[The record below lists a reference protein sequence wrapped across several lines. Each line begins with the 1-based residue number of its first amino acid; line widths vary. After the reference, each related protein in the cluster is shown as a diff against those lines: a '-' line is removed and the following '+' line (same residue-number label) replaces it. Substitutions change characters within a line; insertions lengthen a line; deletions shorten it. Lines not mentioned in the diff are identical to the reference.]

1 MISLSLTYAL
11 PIASMLNG
19 LLTSSAET
27 EQELVAVE
35 RTLRYTDHV
44 PAEVRRLLCEAERW
58 SFAARDCGNAAQPE
72 PSHDILRAGT
82 QEGGDA
88 APQSKDTHAQELHRD
103 GTWPDRSIANQCSPS

>member
-11 PIASMLNG
+11 PIASILNG

-44 PAEVRRLLCEAERW
+44 PAEVHSDC
-58 SFAARDCGNAAQPE
+58 FA
-72 PSHDILRAGT
+72 RAV
-82 QEGGDA
+82 
-88 APQSKDTHAQELHRD
+88 L
-103 GTWPDRSIANQCSPS
+103 CSPSCAGTA

>member
-11 PIASMLNG
+11 PIASILNG

-44 PAEVRRLLCEAERW
+44 PAEVYW
-58 SFAARDCGNAAQPE
+58 SLRQATPALAMLWRTIAA
-72 PSHDILRAGT
+72 AGWNRHT
-82 QEGGDA
+82 
-88 APQSKDTHAQELHRD
+88 THAGRRTMVLLHQKA
-103 GTWPDRSIANQCSPS
+103 TT

>member
-11 PIASMLNG
+11 PIASILNG

-44 PAEVRRLLCEAERW
+44 PAEVCRV
-58 SFAARDCGNAAQPE
+58 
-72 PSHDILRAGT
+72 
-82 QEGGDA
+82 
-88 APQSKDTHAQELHRD
+88 
-103 GTWPDRSIANQCSPS
+103 PDRSLLLTGIPRAAGALA

>member
-11 PIASMLNG
+11 PIASILNG

-44 PAEVRRLLCEAERW
+44 PAEVRGVVLKTLPR
-58 SFAARDCGNAAQPE
+58 
-72 PSHDILRAGT
+72 
-82 QEGGDA
+82 
-88 APQSKDTHAQELHRD
+88 
-103 GTWPDRSIANQCSPS
+103 

>member
-11 PIASMLNG
+11 PIASILNG

-44 PAEVRRLLCEAERW
+44 PAEVRRV
-58 SFAARDCGNAAQPE
+58 P
-72 PSHDILRAGT
+72 
-82 QEGGDA
+82 
-88 APQSKDTHAQELHRD
+88 
-103 GTWPDRSIANQCSPS
+103 